1 MTTEELKEYYADLL
15 IAQYRNKIKARATIG
30 MLAQELSGDVL
41 FLQIRDA
48 FNLETAVGNQLDII
62 GKIVGVERNI
72 YGLDLTN
79 SFFEFTTYTSS
90 PVGTDLQIYTDASPG
105 PELISR
111 YRVAATYAMPDFDF
125 RALIKMK
132 IISNTARRSLKEV
145 KEGLYAAFSGGVDV
159 VDNAN
164 MFIDFNVQQP
174 YYNMMVVATYINI
187 LPRPTGVI
195 ATVNYI

>member
-111 YRVAATYAMPDFDF
+111 YRVAGTYAMPDFDF